1 MSRHKGA
8 FVYTGA
14 GKKQPADAPPEQ
26 RLCTEETIRIQR
38 CMARNNHRQDRCKEE
53 VEAWKRC
60 RERVK
65 QAVAAAAVTPDGDQ
79 QVDKSPPG

>member
-1 MSRHKGA
+1 MSSRHKGA

-26 RLCTEETIRIQR
+26 RLCSDEAIRIQR
-38 CMARNNHRQDRCKEE
+38 CMARNNHKQQRCVEE

-60 RERVK
+60 CNRVK
-65 QAVAAAAVTPDGDQ
+65 EAAASAEAASGA
-79 QVDKSPPG
+79 

>member
-26 RLCTEETIRIQR
+26 RLCTDEAISIQR
-38 CMARNNHRQDRCKEE
+38 CMARNNHKQERCKEE
-53 VEAWKRC
+53 VEAWKHC
-60 RERVK
+60 CTRVK
-65 QAVAAAAVTPDGDQ
+65 AAAAAAAAAASAG
-79 QVDKSPPG
+79 